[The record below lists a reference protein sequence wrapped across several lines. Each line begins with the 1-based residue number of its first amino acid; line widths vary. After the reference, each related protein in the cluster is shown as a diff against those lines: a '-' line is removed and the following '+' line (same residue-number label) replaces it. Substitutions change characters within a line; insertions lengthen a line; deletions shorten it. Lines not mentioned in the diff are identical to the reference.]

1 MKKLVLVSA
10 LTLGSFTSFAAT
22 PVIFHDG
29 IAEDIYGDLVLFQEE
44 YTEISVDQVPAAVV
58 SALANDYPGAEITR
72 AGVNE
77 AKEYKLEVTMGE
89 ETATLYANENGEW
102 IQK

>member
-10 LTLGSFTSFAAT
+10 LTLGSFASFAAT

-29 IAEDIYGDLVLFQEE
+29 IAEDIYMVQEE
-44 YTEISVDQVPAAVV
+44 YQEIEVAEVPQAITD
-58 SALANDYPGAEITR
+58 ALAADFPGAEISK
-72 AGVNE
+72 AYKNE
-77 AKEYKLEVTMGE
+77 ASEYKLEVTVGE
-89 ETATLYANENGEW
+89 ETSTLYANESGEW

>member
-1 MKKLVLVSA
+1 MKNLVLVSA
-10 LTLGSFTSFAAT
+10 LALGSFTSFAAT

-29 IAEDIYGDLVLFQEE
+29 ISEDIYMEVVQEE
-44 YTEISVDQVPAAVV
+44 FTEIAHDEVPQAVKD
-58 SALANDYPGAEITR
+58 ALSNDYPGAEISK
-72 AGVNE
+72 AYVNE